1 MPDHR
6 TATSLRITNQA
17 NATML
22 SSPNTSPIPKH
33 STPLPKLIL
42 LLPSVPVIRTTGYI
56 TRVLSQHS
64 PKWWGIIQPHR
75 NPQSSW
81 LFKVKIESQ
90 IYRPLFPFPLLQLML
105 PLPRSVVVSAVA
117 GLLLVPLLVHARCRN
132 QPGSPGYP
140 SAADW
145 SALNDSIDGRLVKVV
160 PSAEACVELGCTEAQ
175 WESGVFRQIIPGSM
189 NAYNWEQDYGP
200 PPELCLRNGTTCAQG
215 DVPLYAVN
223 ATTVADIQAGIRF
236 SQAHDLRVVIKSSGH
251 DYLGRSTA
259 KNSLLLWTAYFK
271 NITFT
276 EQFIVD
282 GSDHGPAVT
291 VGSGVGL
298 KTIYVA
304 AKAQGKMFVGGTA
317 ATVSPAGGYIQ
328 GAGHSGFSPLYGLAA
343 DNVLQSLEF
352 SVVLADGSFVTV
364 NSASHPDLFWA
375 LRGGGAGSWG
385 VIIDATL
392 PTLPIFNATLHT
404 VNVLTATLDQTAS
417 LMTTHAKHINDWDQ
431 VWAGQYFYLT
441 GSTTN
446 STLVVSTLFKDL
458 DGDASKAQMSSF
470 LADAVK
476 VGAAVQGETTATT
489 FANDIVGFS
498 DDPSGYNIIL
508 SSRLIPGSV
517 YSNAPESVG
526 PAYKQLL
533 SQGIQSVLGNLVAGG
548 QVAANAHIDSAVNP
562 AWRTA
567 KAHVIAT
574 QRWNDSLSAADVQ
587 AMRKKFTATA
597 RPVLAGLAGGE
608 SSGSY
613 SNEGDVLEPNFRV
626 TFFGP
631 NYPRLESIK
640 AVYDPNDLFIVP
652 VGVHSEFWDSEGMC
666 TI

>member
-1 MPDHR
+1 
-6 TATSLRITNQA
+6 
-17 NATML
+17 
-22 SSPNTSPIPKH
+22 
-33 STPLPKLIL
+33 
-42 LLPSVPVIRTTGYI
+42 
-56 TRVLSQHS
+56 
-64 PKWWGIIQPHR
+64 
-75 NPQSSW
+75 
-81 LFKVKIESQ
+81 
-90 IYRPLFPFPLLQLML
+90 ML
-105 PLPRSVVVSAVA
+105 PPSRPVAVNAVV

-140 SAADW
+140 SAANW
-145 SALNDSIDGRLVKVV
+145 SSLNDSIDGRLVKVV
-160 PSAEACVELGCTEAQ
+160 PSAKACVELGCTEAQ
-175 WESGVFRQIIPGSM
+175 WESGVFRQTIPGSM
-189 NAYNWEQDYGP
+189 NTYNWEQDYGP

-223 ATTVADIQAGIRF
+223 ATTAGHIQAGVRF
-236 SQAHDLRVVIKSSGH
+236 AQDHDLRVVIKSSGH

-259 KNSLLLWTAYFK
+259 KNSLLLWTAYFQ

-276 EQFIVD
+276 QQFIVN

-298 KTIYVA
+298 KTIYAA
-304 AKAQGKMFVGGTA
+304 AKSQGKMFVGGTA

-328 GAGHSGFSPLYGLAA
+328 GAGHSAFSPIYGLAA
-343 DNVLQSLEF
+343 DNVLQF
-352 SVVLADGSFVTV
+352 SVVLADGSFVAV
-364 NSASHPDLFWA
+364 NSASYPDLFWA

-404 VNVLTATLDQTAS
+404 VNVLTATPDQTAN
-417 LMTTHAKHINDWDQ
+417 LMTTHAKHISDWDQ
-431 VWAGQYFYLT
+431 VRAGQYFYLT

-476 VGAAVQGETTATT
+476 VGAVVQGETAATT
-489 FANDIVGFS
+489 FANDIVGFP
-498 DDPSGYNIIL
+498 DDPSGYNTIL

-533 SQGIQSVLGNLVAGG
+533 SQGIQSVLGHLVAGG
-548 QVAANAHIDSAVNP
+548 QVAANADIDSAVIP
-562 AWRTA
+562 AWRSA
-567 KAHVIAT
+567 KTHVIAT
-574 QRWNDSLSAADVQ
+574 QRWNDSLSATDVQ
-587 AMRKKFTATA
+587 ALRKNFTATA
-597 RPVLAGLAGGE
+597 RPVLVGLAGGE

-613 SNEGDVLEPNFRV
+613 SNEADVLEPNFRV

-631 NYPRLESIK
+631 NYPRLETIK
-640 AVYDPNDLFIVP
+640 AAYDPNDLFIVP
-652 VGVHSEFWDSEGMC
+652 VGVRSEFWDSEGMC